1 VRRRLTLAAAAAA
14 ALALAGLALALTRG
28 DGDTAA
34 PLPRVGPTTQ
44 ATPGPPAPAAST
56 GSSSPPA
63 PGTTGLGPPPAP
75 APSPAPTAPTPAAP
89 PAVRKEPLL
98 VGVVEDTV
106 KLTDRRTVAQRMAML
121 KEAGFRAL
129 RMTTLWAPGLTRPT
143 SIEGRVLA
151 NAVRAARANRIRV
164 YLSVFAARPRDTP
177 TTPARRGEFAAFAA
191 ALVRGLPW
199 VRDLI
204 VGNEPNLNN
213 FWMPQFDPDGRS
225 ASPRAYNALLADTYD
240 AVKGVSPRT
249 RVLGGALAPRGGDNP
264 NAARH
269 THSPTRFLRE
279 WGLAYRASGRRAPVM
294 DALAFHPY
302 LEYSRLPPEFTHP
315 RTTTISLGD
324 YDKLVAALREAF
336 DGTAQ
341 RGSALPIVY
350 TEFGV
355 QSRIP
360 DRLRDLY
367 ENHDHPAARDAV
379 DRTTQAA
386 YYSRAIMAAA
396 CQRTVQAIVL
406 FLALDEPDLAR
417 WQSGVFYVD
426 GSWKPS
432 RVAVQAAATRLE
444 AGNVQCEG

>member
-1 VRRRLTLAAAAAA
+1 V
-14 ALALAGLALALTRG
+14 ALTRDAG
-28 DGDTAA
+28 ETA
-34 PLPRVGPTTQ
+34 PPPRRVATTTTTTTQ
-44 ATPGPPAPAAST
+44 PPAPPPST
-56 GSSSPPA
+56 TPSPSLVPE
-63 PGTTGLGPPPAP
+63 TTIPTP
-75 APSPAPTAPTPAAP
+75 PSPAATAAP
-89 PAVRKEPLL
+89 PAPVAPPALRREPLV

-106 KLTDRRTVAQRMAML
+106 KLTDRPTVRRRMRML
-121 KEAGFRAL
+121 KQAGFRAL
-129 RMTTLWAPGLTRPT
+129 RMTTLWTPGLTRPT
-143 SIEGRVLA
+143 AIEGRVLA
-151 NAVRAARANRIRV
+151 NAVRAARANRMRV

-177 TTPARRGEFAAFAA
+177 TTAARRREFAAFTA

-199 VRDLI
+199 VRDVI

-213 FWMPQFDPDGRS
+213 FWMPQFDADGRS
-225 ASPRAYNALLADTYD
+225 ASPRDYNALLADVYD
-240 AVKGVSPRT
+240 AVKGVSPRI
-249 RVLGGALAPRGGDNP
+249 RVLGGALAPRGGDNA
-264 NAARH
+264 NAPRH

-279 WGLAYRASGRRAPVM
+279 WGVAYRASGRGAPVM

-302 LEYSRLPPEFTHP
+302 LEYSRLPPEFAHP
-315 RTTTISLGD
+315 RTTTISLAD

-341 RGSALPIVY
+341 PGSALPIVY

-379 DRTTQAA
+379 DRSTQAA
-386 YYSRAIMAAA
+386 YYARAIIAAA
-396 CQRTVQAIVL
+396 CQPTVEAILL
-406 FLALDEPDLAR
+406 FLALDEPDLSR

-432 RVAVQAAATRLE
+432 RVTVRAATRRLE
-444 AGNVQCEG
+444 AGDVQCEG